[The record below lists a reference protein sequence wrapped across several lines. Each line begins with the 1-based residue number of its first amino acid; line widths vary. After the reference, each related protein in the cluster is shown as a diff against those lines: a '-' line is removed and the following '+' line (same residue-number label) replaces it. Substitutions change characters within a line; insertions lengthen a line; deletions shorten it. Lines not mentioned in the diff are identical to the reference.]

1 MLKSIAAA
9 NATNAAA
16 SSVQVTCCTP
26 ISTSGLLHFPSP
38 SMVEDMTNP
47 LYSSCAQ
54 DPDPGSDPNPEPEAE
69 LKSKL
74 LLGLV
79 NGVLPVAM
87 SMLNFPPF
95 LVLNEELARV
105 IVSMLPSGITS
116 KR

>member
-1 MLKSIAAA
+1 MLKSTAAA

-38 SMVEDMTNP
+38 STVDDMTNP
-47 LYSSCAQ
+47 LYNSCPQ
-54 DPDPGSDPNPEPEAE
+54 DPDPDPEPEEAE

-105 IVSMLPSGITS
+105 MVSMLPSGISS